1 MTSIEPELWVDHAV
15 DAVAFYEKAFGARTV
30 HRVGEDEDIVVQLAV
45 GEARFWVAPASPEVG
60 RLDPDA
66 ARGRTSRTLLIVDDP
81 DDVAARAIAAGATE
95 TSPVGDEH
103 GWRIA
108 RIVDPFGQEW
118 EIGKPLGPWPPS
130 GDVR

>member
-1 MTSIEPELWVDHAV
+1 MMSIEPELWVDHAV
-15 DAVAFYEKAFGARTV
+15 DAVAFYEKAFGARTI
-30 HRVGEDEDIVVQLAV
+30 HRVGEDEDIVVQMAA

-60 RLDPDA
+60 RLDPNA
-66 ARGRTSRTLLIVDDP
+66 ARGRTSRTLLIVEDP